1 MSYVP
6 YMKPNILFAI
16 ILALITS
23 SSVFAGKQDQEF
35 LLEVRKGNEARALM
49 ILSTGY
55 LFDKETGHR
64 AFELAVEAGSTV
76 LAKRLLERGVE
87 GDVDQALI
95 IAARRGDEPM
105 VDMLLSQNADVNV
118 EGNYKT
124 WGNYGRDGN
133 VKYEKV
139 TATEIAIIR
148 AVSEPFSQPQIAVKL
163 LKQGGIVRHPHNYEV
178 EQAFIQI
185 WREQSREQSPLYDQ
199 LVDALPS
206 DFYNT
211 VLSESYVGNYEQ
223 FYHLPGNIFI
233 IGDPKLPHREARAR
247 KIKLRFKRAL
257 AGVQPAAHEKRK
269 TRYAEVQCNLE
280 QNGIPREIRRIV
292 GRYSEAIPLLL
303 GEDKYSILKKE
314 LSEDDNFNFWEAIP

>member
-6 YMKPNILFAI
+6 FMKPNILFAI

-35 LLEVRKGNEARALM
+35 LLEVSKGNEARALM

-55 LFDKETGHR
+55 RFDKETGHR
-64 AFELAVEAGSTV
+64 AFELAIEAGSTV

-148 AVSEPFSQPQIAVKL
+148 AVSKPFSQPQIAVKL

-211 VLSESYVGNYEQ
+211 VLSESYVGNYERI
-223 FYHLPGNIFI
+223 YHLPGNIFI

-257 AGVQPAAHEKRK
+257 ADVIPLTHENRK
-269 TRYAEVQCNLE
+269 AKYAEVTCILE
-280 QNGIPREIRRIV
+280 QNGIPRVIQRIV
-292 GRYSEAIPLLL
+292 GRYTEALPVLVGENPNLHHTSECS
-303 GEDKYSILKKE
+303 EKKN
-314 LSEDDNFNFWEAIP
+314 SN